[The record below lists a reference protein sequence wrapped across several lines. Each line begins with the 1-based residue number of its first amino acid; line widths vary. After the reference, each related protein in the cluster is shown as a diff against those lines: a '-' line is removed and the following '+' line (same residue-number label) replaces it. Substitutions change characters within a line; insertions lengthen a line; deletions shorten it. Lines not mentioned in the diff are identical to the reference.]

1 VRFTLPSSDGGSLGV
16 LVVEFAGPPSE
27 RARRVLASIAG
38 QLALAIERQVHS
50 LAAHENAV
58 RVEAERLRT
67 NLLAT
72 VSHDLRTPLSAICG
86 TASALLE
93 GGEAIPPAEARELLG
108 EILGE
113 SERMAR
119 LVENLLQLARME
131 GNVQVHK
138 QLYPLDELLG
148 AAVARLG
155 RGVGTGRVRFE
166 LEDGLPLVPVDAELM
181 TSVFQNLLENALR
194 YAPLSDVLVR
204 ASSDQH
210 AVRVEVLDR
219 GPGLPA
225 DEPQRLFERFFRGRS
240 AADRTRGSGLG
251 LAICKAVMRAH
262 DGWIRAEG
270 RPGGGACFLLELP
283 LSASAPG
290 PAGQLQ
296 GIAGAP

>member
-1 VRFTLPSSDGGSLGV
+1 
-16 LVVEFAGPPSE
+16 
-27 RARRVLASIAG
+27 
-38 QLALAIERQVHS
+38 
-50 LAAHENAV
+50 
-58 RVEAERLRT
+58 
-67 NLLAT
+67 
-72 VSHDLRTPLSAICG
+72 
-86 TASALLE
+86 
-93 GGEAIPPAEARELLG
+93 
-108 EILGE
+108 
-113 SERMAR
+113 
-119 LVENLLQLARME
+119 
-131 GNVQVHK
+131 
-138 QLYPLDELLG
+138 
-148 AAVARLG
+148 
-155 RGVGTGRVRFE
+155 
-166 LEDGLPLVPVDAELM
+166 
-181 TSVFQNLLENALR
+181 
-194 YAPLSDVLVR
+194 VR

-225 DEPQRLFERFFRGRS
+225 GEPQRLFERFFRGRS